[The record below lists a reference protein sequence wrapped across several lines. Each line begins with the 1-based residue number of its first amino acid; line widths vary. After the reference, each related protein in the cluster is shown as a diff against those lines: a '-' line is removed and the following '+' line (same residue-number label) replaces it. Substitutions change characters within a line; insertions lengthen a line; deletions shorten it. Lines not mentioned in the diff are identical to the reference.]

1 MRQLIQNI
9 KSILNA
15 QNSQFY
21 RIWERSI
28 VGSLTPNLLDWLIP
42 KLNSQ
47 LITFGGKQSALHQD
61 STSKQYKNI
70 YDKLEVCEAVA

>member
-9 KSILNA
+9 KSILNV
-15 QNSQFY
+15 QNSQFR
-21 RIWERSI
+21 RIWERSV
-28 VGSLTPNLLDWLIP
+28 VGSFTPNLLDWLIP

-47 LITFGGKQSALHQD
+47 LITFVESNCHCTKTLPLNNTKH
-61 STSKQYKNI
+61 I